1 MGRVKKAVFKFQP
14 FSKKQKQILTWW
26 LPESGVSHHRGIIAD
41 GAIRSGKTIPMSLS
55 FVMWAMTSFD
65 EQTFAMCGKTIGAF
79 RRNVLTVLKRML
91 SSRGYKVRD
100 FRQDNLIVISRNG
113 VTNYFYVFGG
123 KDERSQDLIQ
133 GITLAGA
140 YFDEVALMP
149 ESFVNQATARCSVDG
164 SKLWFNCNPQGP
176 HHWFKVNWIDKS
188 VGYLGKE
195 KAAKLQ
201 EKGEGVKDFLYLHFT
216 MDDNLSLSDRIKA
229 AYRQMYIGVFF
240 KRYILGLWCAA
251 EGAIYSQF
259 ADDPQK
265 YTVTLWEES
274 ERRRLCERM
283 MFISI
288 GIDFGGNRSKTT
300 FVASGFEFGFQSVI
314 ALKDYA
320 IPGRKGEIDGEKVN
334 REFIAFYRSVEKEY
348 PHVPIRYVFAD
359 NEAQYLINSLYKA
372 CRRVG
377 ITADIKDAAKNE
389 IVQRIYCG
397 NTLLNSGRML
407 ISDMCTLLPA
417 GLAAAVWDQKAAENG
432 KDVRL
437 DNFSSDI
444 DILDA
449 WEYSWERFM
458 SMLLPQEARR

>member
-14 FSKKQKQILTWW
+14 FSKKQKKILTWW
-26 LPESGVSHHRGIIAD
+26 LPESGVSHRRGIIAD
-41 GAIRSGKTIPMSLS
+41 GAIRSGKTVSMALS
-55 FVMWAMTSFD
+55 FVFWAMESFE

-79 RRNVLTVLKRML
+79 RRNVLTVLKLML
-91 SSRGYKVRD
+91 KSRGYKVKDLRA
-100 FRQDNLIVISRNG
+100 DNLIVITRKG
-113 VTNYFYVFGG
+113 VTNYFYIFGG

-133 GITLAGA
+133 GITLAGVF
-140 YFDEVALMP
+140 FDEVALMP
-149 ESFVNQATARCSVDG
+149 ESFVNQATGRCSVDG
-164 SKLWFNCNPQGP
+164 SKMWFNCNPQGP

-201 EKGEGVKDFLYLHFT
+201 EQGEGVKDFLYLHFT
-216 MDDNLSLSDRIKA
+216 MDDNLSLSERIKA
-229 AYRQMYIGVFF
+229 AYRQMYVGVFF

-259 ADDPQK
+259 ADDSQK
-265 YTVTLWEES
+265 YTVALMEES
-274 ERRRLCERM
+274 DRRRLCEQL
-283 MFISI
+283 MFIGI

-300 FVASGFEFGFQSVI
+300 FVASGFEYGFRRVI
-314 ALKDYA
+314 ALEDYA
-320 IPGRKGEIDGEKVN
+320 IPGRKGDIDAEKVN
-334 REFIAFYRSVEKEY
+334 SEFISFFRRVEKDF
-348 PHVPIRYVFAD
+348 PNIPIRYVFAD

-389 IVQRIYCG
+389 IVQRITCG
-397 NTLLNSGRML
+397 NTLLNSGRMM

-458 SMLLPQEARR
+458 SKLLPQEARR